1 MMWQWRF
8 GGDTVIMEKSVQ
20 KISKLARRLL
30 GPENV
35 KTIVEVGAKDCVETM
50 GFSANFPKAQIYAF
64 ECNPA
69 TLPACRKRVA
79 SVKNV
84 TLIEKAVSDRDG
96 EVTFFPID
104 QEKTETPWADGNPGA
119 SSLLVASGKYK
130 KEKYV
135 QNEIRVQSTTFA
147 SFFGEKKIERVDFLW
162 MDIQGAELMA
172 LQSAGAAISKIKI
185 IHTEV
190 EFMEIYQ
197 GQPLFMD
204 IKKYLNGQGFS
215 LYGFN
220 YFGRYFAD
228 AIFVNNSIHVAGL
241 SFRDKVMYPFY
252 KYFWSYVLFA
262 LRLPAK
268 PFRSFAGNVQ
278 P

>member
-1 MMWQWRF
+1 
-8 GGDTVIMEKSVQ
+8 MEKSVQ
-20 KISKLARRLL
+20 KISKLARQLL
-30 GPENV
+30 GSENV
-35 KTIVEVGAKDCVETM
+35 RTIVEIGAKDCVETM

-84 TLIEKAVSDRDG
+84 TLIEKAVSDKNG

-119 SSLLVASGKYK
+119 SSLLIASGKYK

-135 QNEIRVQSTTFA
+135 QNEIRVQSTTLA
-147 SFFGEKKIERVDFLW
+147 SFLAEKQIESVDFLW

-172 LQSAGAAISKIKI
+172 LQSAGDALAKIKI

-197 GQPLFMD
+197 NQPLFAD
-204 IKKYLNGQGFS
+204 IKKYLNEHGFL
-215 LYGFN
+215 LYGFT
-220 YFGRYFAD
+220 YFGRYFGD
-228 AIFVNNSIHVAGL
+228 AVFVKHTVPVAGL
-241 SFRDKVMYPFY
+241 VWRDKLLYPFY
-252 KYFWSYVLFA
+252 KYFWIYVMFV

-268 PFRSFAGNVQ
+268 PFRGFAGNVQ